1 MSECPNVHDVQMP
14 MMSKCPWC
22 PNVHDVVT
30 LVTCGHTFHMWSQL
44 SQVVTL
50 VTCGLMCHIW
60 SHFSHV
66 VTLVTRNQCFQCWPK
81 SEFVDY
87 DGETR
92 PTYRP
97 ARPQVK
103 TCYKSSCLIS
113 RQMVQPGSNNDY
125 TSFVCP
131 TDCLGAM
138 RGMGRCVFRGEVK
151 NLGADP
157 SNDVWS
163 GQELIRGGGY
173 HFRKSHLHLPFY
185 LSPEISSI
193 TQSCKPTV

>member
-87 DGETR
+87 DETR

-103 TCYKSSCLIS
+103 TYMEGNMILICQEYWQSHIHSLPCLYFHPWLSQRKIIIHFLAGRRGIFPVLFGRNATVIYQSDQCPRRSQS
-113 RQMVQPGSNNDY
+113 RRPCRGQAIAWCVQ
-125 TSFVCP
+125 
-131 TDCLGAM
+131 
-138 RGMGRCVFRGEVK
+138 
-151 NLGADP
+151 
-157 SNDVWS
+157 
-163 GQELIRGGGY
+163 
-173 HFRKSHLHLPFY
+173 
-185 LSPEISSI
+185 
-193 TQSCKPTV
+193 